1 VFQHNAL
8 FDSSTVLENALI
20 PLRALGKG
28 SPTEWH
34 DRARE
39 ILDRLE
45 LLGSADRYPEE
56 LSGGMQKRLAV
67 ARALVTDPEVVFFD
81 EPLTGLDPLAIR
93 RMKDTIRRLAAEGAA
108 VVLSSHLL
116 HLVEELC
123 TRILILKNGSKVAH
137 GTVAEIR
144 SQFAA
149 DDAGADLE
157 EVFIRIAT
165 GTGTSTPPPP
175 PILPPPTA
183 P

>member
-1 VFQHNAL
+1 
-8 FDSSTVLENALI
+8 
-20 PLRALGKG
+20 
-28 SPTEWH
+28 
-34 DRARE
+34 
-39 ILDRLE
+39 
-45 LLGSADRYPEE
+45 
-56 LSGGMQKRLAV
+56 
-67 ARALVTDPEVVFFD
+67 VVFFD

-157 EVFIRIAT
+157 EVFIRVSHGTETTKSAEAGKKALENKTTTKSRMVLFKCDRFAAKRVFEPVLDAIASA
-165 GTGTSTPPPP
+165 GGV
-175 PILPPPTA
+175 IVA
-183 P
+183 IGEKRKNE